1 MGQWPLTQSR
11 RLRHAACAL
20 ALALTAPT
28 WAADEAD
35 LKAAIVFNLLLFTD
49 WPARAQPAPG
59 APWVLCVSPT
69 HPAAAAF
76 KPLHGRMLRGTRLA
90 LQSWPAVDGAPTC
103 HAAFV
108 GDFDVA
114 GGADG
119 PRPSPGLLLISDAR
133 SPPLAAAIVLQP
145 RDSKLVFRINL
156 AAARHAELRLS
167 AKLLRLAQGVQE

>member
-1 MGQWPLTQSR
+1 M
-11 RLRHAACAL
+11 RLRP
-20 ALALTAPT
+20 PT
-28 WAADEAD
+28 WLRCLRYAVVALVPALSAPALAADESE
-35 LKAAIVFNLLLFTD
+35 LKAAIVFNLLMFAD
-49 WPARAQPAPG
+49 WSDRAQPAPG
-59 APWVLCVSPT
+59 APWVLCVPPA

-90 LQSWPAVDGAPTC
+90 LQSWPAAAGAPTC

-108 GDFDVA
+108 GDADVA
-114 GGADG
+114 AGGDG
-119 PRPSPGLLLISDAR
+119 PRPAPGLLLISDAR
-133 SPPLAAAIVLQP
+133 SPPRAAAIVLQP